1 MWGWTIIIRAN
12 KAVKHNWTEG
22 EDIVCA
28 ISGREDGKIL
38 LEVTRG
44 KAEPSLDVQ
53 EETALMAEET
63 THQKPWVR
71 SLLSGA
77 SSRPLRLE
85 LRYQGKIKGWGWRRT
100 CRWCGSLLALPIVP
114 CCLGATGVSE
124 QEDDRLCWLLREWGV
139 WGSEQK
145 QGTSWEAMGSRWEV
159 MATWK
164 GVWMKK
170 VMRSGQI
177 RPPFRRCGQ

>member
-12 KAVKHNWTEG
+12 KAVKHNWTEW

-28 ISGREDGKIL
+28 ISVTEDGKIL

-44 KAEPSLDVQ
+44 KDRAFLGCSREG
-53 EETALMAEET
+53 ALMAEET
-63 THQKPWVR
+63 AHQRSWVR
-71 SLLSGA
+71 SRLSGA

-100 CRWCGSLLALPIVP
+100 CRSLLALPIVS

-124 QEDDRLCWLLREWGV
+124 QEDDRLCWLLHEWGV

-159 MATWK
+159 IATLK

-177 RPPFRRCGQ
+177 GPPFRRCGQ